1 MSSTQEQINRGA
13 KDICFTIKTALENDD
28 GALIGRNGTIELD
41 CMINSLNAMKL
52 LTLERNA
59 GVFPLTDTVTFY
71 KWRDASIEATQY
83 ANTLAT
89 GWYEPLK
96 EAEAEA
102 LTCWGAMPIK
112 IPLRSLEP
120 YYADPNFQWTHLLS
134 GHKVAV
140 VSSFTKTSANQVGN
154 LSKIWPATGKFTV
167 PSDINWVWV
176 QTGHPPSVAK
186 GYNEWPAHVHSW
198 SQAVDHVVL
207 EVIRSGARFALIG
220 CGGIGMIIAK
230 RLKDCGVIS
239 IVLGGAIQVLFGI
252 KGARWASHDII
263 SKFWNDA
270 WVWPSED
277 ETPAGGTLIEGG
289 CYWKP

>member
-1 MSSTQEQINRGA
+1 MSSTQEQINKGA

-41 CMINSLNAMKL
+41 CMINQLNAMRL

-59 GVFPLTDTVTFY
+59 GIFPLTNTESFY

-102 LTCWGAMPIK
+102 LACWGAMPIK

-120 YYADPNFQWTHLLS
+120 YYADHNFQWTYLLS

-140 VSSFTKTSANQVGN
+140 VSSFTKTAANQVGN
-154 LSKIWPATGKFTV
+154 LSKIWPDTGLV
-167 PSDINWVWV
+167 PSDIDWCWV
-176 QTGHPPSVAK
+176 QTGHPPSVAQ
-186 GYNEWPAHVHSW
+186 GCNEWPPHIHTW
-198 SQAVDHVVL
+198 SQAVDHLVL

-220 CGGIGMIIAK
+220 CGGLGMIVAK
-230 RLKDCGVIS
+230 RLKDCGVIA

-252 KGARWASHDII
+252 KGKRWATHDII

-277 ETPAGGTLIEGG
+277 ETPAGGNGIEGG